1 MSGLEVPRSRHR
13 FKYYAVSTQSGE
25 RYKKSD
31 CLLARFL
38 DPRKVTTAKEIEFRR
53 AESAP
58 SSALLSSPMRNRET
72 QITVSAVALTD
83 PNEGQ
88 LPDHLVHLLQHELNH
103 RVKNTLATVQ
113 SMISQTLRSAH
124 STEQARSA
132 IEERLIA
139 LSRAHD
145 VLARESWKEANLR
158 EIIVQA
164 VEPFSAPNTARVSIR
179 GPDVQV
185 PPRVALPVAMAL
197 QELGTNARKYGALS
211 NETGKIRIEWALMN
225 NTPPRL
231 DFRWTEVGGP
241 PVEQPRT
248 RGFGLRLIERSL
260 AHELAGEVRLDFEPN
275 GIVCTVSAIAA

>member
-1 MSGLEVPRSRHR
+1 VSPGSGR
-13 FKYYAVSTQSGE
+13 

-38 DPRKVTTAKEIEFRR
+38 DPREVTHMKEIEFRR
-53 AESAP
+53 EDSVP
-58 SSALLSSPMRNRET
+58 HSALVSSSLIGDRKRRIE
-72 QITVSAVALTD
+72 VGLVAS
-83 PNEGQ
+83 PKSGEGQ
-88 LPDHLVHLLQHELNH
+88 DPEHQVHLLLHELNH

-139 LSRAHD
+139 LSRTHD
-145 VLARESWKEANLR
+145 VLARESWTRANLR
-158 EIIVQA
+158 EIIIQA
-164 VEPFSAPNTARVSIR
+164 VEPFSAPNGGRVSIR

-185 PPRVALPVAMAL
+185 APRVALPVAMAL

-211 NETGKIRIEWALMN
+211 NETGKVRIEWTITN

-260 AHELAGEVRLDFEPN
+260 AHELAGEVRLEFEPN
-275 GIVCTVSAIAA
+275 GVVCTVSAIAA